1 MDALL
6 ASALL
11 FSLCVVIALTMASAL
26 LAEARAEFQ
35 GRLRDLALRRA
46 KRLLAV
52 AAVAAAG
59 VAALVGYVGWPE
71 DAAPLGVAHAGELRI
86 GRDLKLSTRLSG
98 ASGLGAHLGEQQDVA
113 DRR

>member
-11 FSLCVVIALTMASAL
+11 FSLCVVIALVMASAL

-52 AAVAAAG
+52 ALVAAAG
-59 VAALVGYVGWPE
+59 AAALVGYVGWPQG
-71 DAAPLGVAHAGELRI
+71 AAPIGAAHAADRPI
-86 GRDLKLSTRLSG
+86 GPGLKLSTRLGG
-98 ASGLGAHLGEQQDVA
+98 ASGLGTHLREQEHVP